1 MKETFEEG
9 EDELA
14 LAECCNAGE
23 EKDTLYGWIESSDS
37 RSTDCS
43 DIESVSQAETAR
55 DESSSVEMKLRQK
68 KALLDFRCMVEDAI
82 LGNYILETPKSSDNN
97 NNKNQK
103 QNKNGTKQREI
114 SLWGIPLLPSKCHE
128 STDFVLL
135 KFLKAR
141 DFKVDEAFEM
151 LQKTLIWRKDYK
163 TDAIVEENL
172 NLDRDLENVM
182 FMNDVDKKGHPLFYA
197 VYGAFKDK
205 GLYKKVLGSEESRER
220 FLRWKIQLMEKCATN
235 ISLKAGEEADSVLQ
249 ITDFKNSPGPEMKEL
264 RSVIKKSFVLLSTNY
279 PEFVYKNILINV
291 PFWYYT
297 SYLVSKKFMFPG
309 AKRKIVVA
317 RRSKVTRTLLKYI
330 SPENLPV
337 EYGGL
342 RRPNDAEFLA
352 EDTASELI
360 IRGNS
365 SGCITVP
372 VFEGGVT
379 MIWDFTVVGW
389 DVTCKEEFIPDD
401 EGSYRVL
408 LRKYKE
414 KRIGESIRNSFYIYE
429 PGKLV
434 ITIDNTNLKKKKV
447 YYRSKTKP
455 YLPTYALSNR

>member
-1 MKETFEEG
+1 MKERIDKIQ
-9 EDELA
+9 EDCDDESS
-14 LAECCNAGE
+14 ECCNPG
-23 EKDTLYGWIESSDS
+23 DYGWIDSSDGK
-37 RSTDCS
+37 STDCS
-43 DIESVSQAETAR
+43 DIESVSQAETTR
-55 DESSSVEMKLRQK
+55 DESSSVEMELRQK

-82 LGNYILETPKSSDNN
+82 LGNYILETKSSSDHNN
-97 NNKNQK
+97 KQQKNNKNK
-103 QNKNGTKQREI
+103 KGKQRDI
-114 SLWGIPLLPSKCHE
+114 SLWGIPLLPSQCHE

-141 DFKVDEAFEM
+141 DFKVEEAFDM
-151 LQKTLIWRKDYK
+151 LQKTLIWRRDYK
-163 TDAIVEENL
+163 TDAILEENL

-205 GLYKKVLGSEESRER
+205 GLYKRVLGNEESRER
-220 FLRWKIQLMEKCATN
+220 FLRWKIQLMEKCAKN
-235 ISLKAGEEADSVLQ
+235 ISLKAGEDAADSILQ
-249 ITDFKNSPGPEMKEL
+249 ITDFKNSPGPDMKEL

-279 PEFVYKNILINV
+279 PELIYKNILINV

-309 AKRKIVVA
+309 AKRKIVIA

-342 RRPNDAEFLA
+342 RRQNDADFSA
-352 EDTASELI
+352 EDIASELI

-365 SGCITVP
+365 SGCITIP

-379 MIWDFTVVGW
+379 MTWDFTVVGW

-414 KRIGESIRNSFYIYE
+414 KKIGESIRSSFYIYE